1 MCGAGI
7 FCFRNIKGAFPEKR
21 KGKKVTHTMRGS
33 KKDNYKRR

>member
-1 MCGAGI
+1 MEQGFFVLEI
-7 FCFRNIKGAFPEKR
+7 LKVRSRRKK